1 MKSQIHEYPEK
12 YYRMSKKILIAI
24 ALFSG
29 LYCAQAQLRIGIK
42 AGPNFS
48 DIDGNIAPDTKM
60 RTSFH
65 FGAIAELKLPGSFA
79 LQPELLYSS
88 QGAEVN
94 DDAFK
99 DITYDYITV
108 PVMLKY
114 YMVSDLINIELGPQ
128 FSFLINDDDF
138 DPDDASTFD
147 FAALGGVGI
156 DLGQHFFVQG
166 RYVLGLTDAS
176 TNADIKNRVIQLSLG
191 YKF

>member
-1 MKSQIHEYPEK
+1 MKHIF
-12 YYRMSKKILIAI
+12 LAL
-24 ALFSG
+24 ALFGSV
-29 LYCAQAQLRIGIK
+29 LCAQAQLKFGIK

-48 DIDGNIAPDTKM
+48 DVDGNIAPDTKM

-65 FGAIAELKLPGSFA
+65 FGALAELKLPGRFA

-88 QGAEVN
+88 QGAEVESA
-94 DDAFK
+94 AFK
-99 DITYDYITV
+99 DIQYDYITV

-114 YMVSDLINIELGPQ
+114 YLIPDLFNIELGPQ
-128 FSFLINDDDF
+128 FSFLINDNQDF
-138 DPDDASTFD
+138 DVEDSSTFD
-147 FAALGGVGI
+147 FAALGGVGV

-176 TNADIKNRVIQLSLG
+176 SNADIKNRVIQLSLG

>member
-1 MKSQIHEYPEK
+1 MRNIF
-12 YYRMSKKILIAI
+12 LAV
-24 ALFSG
+24 ALFGG
-29 LYCAQAQLRIGIK
+29 LFLAQAQLRIGIK
-42 AGPNFS
+42 AGPNFA
-48 DIDGNIAPDTKM
+48 DLDGNIAADTKM

-88 QGAEVN
+88 QGAEVKTAN
-94 DDAFK
+94 VK
-99 DITYDYITV
+99 DIQYDYITV

-114 YMVSDLINIELGPQ
+114 YLISDIINIEFGPQ
-128 FSFLINDDDF
+128 FSFLINDDQNF
-138 DPDDASTFD
+138 DPDDSSTFD
-147 FAALGGVGI
+147 FAALGGLGVN
-156 DLGQHFFVQG
+156 LGQHFFVQG